1 MRAHRQRSAIAVAIA
16 AALVSLAGDVAAQTE
31 TQQTSPFK
39 GDFLARQ
46 EWTEDIFAKPDQ
58 TPASRRRFRLRPRME
73 IESASIRLVVG
84 AEINYSSDTNIEPKD
99 VTLPLR
105 LIRDNYDSRGIR
117 LDLAALGLTLG
128 GNLRVDAGR
137 MAMPLRV
144 TEMLWDRD
152 LRVQGGSASWA
163 YVSETTGRE
172 IVRLSGVYSRG
183 GHVFIDS
190 EDAEGSSLGAGA
202 TLQGGSIDIGVGGG
216 KRIELTGSYFKF
228 DKLEHL
234 ELMIRRQN
242 TRANNFLARE
252 FGVIDVVGRFRWD
265 ATPPVEVIV
274 DYAVNHKTETQRT
287 GLWAAAAVGSLRDGR
302 MRGEYTYARVDR
314 DVTVAAY
321 AGDDF
326 FWATGWDGHRVDLGF
341 QTSPLSSFHIVGQL
355 QRFKDGPAA
364 EQNHWVKRLRLEA
377 RKSF

>member
-1 MRAHRQRSAIAVAIA
+1 MRAQRRASGVVAAVAA
-16 AALVSLAGDVAAQTE
+16 AVTLFAPGDARAQA
-31 TQQTSPFK
+31 QQASPFK

-46 EWTEDIFAKPDQ
+46 EWTEDIFTKPDQ
-58 TPASRRRFRLRPRME
+58 TPASRRRFRVRPRME
-73 IESASIRLVVG
+73 IESASLRLVVG
-84 AEINYSSDTNIEPKD
+84 AELNYSSDTNIEPDD

-117 LDLAALGLTLG
+117 LDLASLGITLG
-128 GNLRVDAGR
+128 GNLRVEGGR

-152 LRVQGGSASWA
+152 LRVQGGSASWS
-163 YVSETTGRE
+163 YVSETTGRD
-172 IVRLSGVYSRG
+172 IVRLGAVYSRG
-183 GHVFIDS
+183 GHVFVDS
-190 EDAEGSSLGAGA
+190 EKTEGSSLGEGA
-202 TLQGGSIDIGVGGG
+202 TLQGGSIDLGFGNT
-216 KRIELTGSYFKF
+216 KRFELTGSYFKF

-242 TRANNFLARE
+242 TRANNLLARE
-252 FGVIDVVGRFRWD
+252 FGVIDVVGRFRWE

-274 DYAVNHKTETQRT
+274 DYAVNHKAETQRT
-287 GLWAAAAVGSLRDGR
+287 GLWAALAVGSVRDGR
-302 MRGEYTYARVDR
+302 MRGEYTYARMDR

-341 QTSPLSSFHIVGQL
+341 STSPQSSFHIVGQL

-377 RKSF
+377 RRSF